1 MELGH
6 TFLKTMREKTDRAMM
21 FLEESEGEQLKEEV
35 DTQLSQLESLIRAL
49 RTELST
55 TEKSIQLSKD
65 FLDKYKAQSQWLTE
79 TKSLLAS
86 PVEPKAE
93 LYQKKAQLAK
103 YKVSKHRSLMT
114 LLHSLKP
121 VSESQCISGLHCKP
135 SLTLLNILVFFK
147 TIQQS
152 IQSHESA
159 VRSVIERGEALLETI
174 RDPSINENICKLK
187 ADYQDLCNDAKV
199 LSSFI

>member
-6 TFLKTMREKTDRAMM
+6 TFLKTMREKTDRAMT

-35 DTQLSQLESLIRAL
+35 DTQLSQLEGLIRAL
-49 RTELST
+49 RSELST

-65 FLDKYKAQSQWLTE
+65 FLDKYKAQTQWLTE

-103 YKVSKHRSLMT
+103 YKVSKTPLW
-114 LLHSLKP
+114 
-121 VSESQCISGLHCKP
+121 
-135 SLTLLNILVFFK
+135 
-147 TIQQS
+147 
-152 IQSHESA
+152 
-159 VRSVIERGEALLETI
+159 
-174 RDPSINENICKLK
+174 
-187 ADYQDLCNDAKV
+187 
-199 LSSFI
+199 

>member
-1 MELGH
+1 MKMGH

-49 RTELST
+49 RSELST

-65 FLDKYKAQSQWLTE
+65 FLDKYKAQTQWLTE

-103 YKVSKHRSLMT
+103 YKVSKT
-114 LLHSLKP
+114 LIYDHIEIIA
-121 VSESQCISGLHCKP
+121 V
-135 SLTLLNILVFFK
+135 
-147 TIQQS
+147 IQ
-152 IQSHESA
+152 I
-159 VRSVIERGEALLETI
+159 
-174 RDPSINENICKLK
+174 
-187 ADYQDLCNDAKV
+187 
-199 LSSFI
+199 

>member
-6 TFLKTMREKTDRAMM
+6 TFLKTMREKTDRAMT

-49 RTELST
+49 RSELST

-65 FLDKYKAQSQWLTE
+65 FLDKYKAQTQWLTE

-103 YKVSKHRSLMT
+103 YKVSKT
-114 LLHSLKP
+114 QI
-121 VSESQCISGLHCKP
+121 SEDI
-135 SLTLLNILVFFK
+135 NI
-147 TIQQS
+147 I
-152 IQSHESA
+152 A
-159 VRSVIERGEALLETI
+159 VI
-174 RDPSINENICKLK
+174 KM
-187 ADYQDLCNDAKV
+187 
-199 LSSFI
+199 